1 MTGKEATKKKDLEL
15 KEEEEKIDEK
25 FIHPEREA
33 TKEEEIL
40 LFATALEIA
49 VKFLFSNNL
58 YQFGGRTYLQ
68 TDGGLARFKKEYE
81 GLTKIAPPFNL
92 FIYMY

>member
-1 MTGKEATKKKDLEL
+1 MPSMTGKEATKKKDLET
-15 KEEEEKIDEK
+15 KEEEEEEK
-25 FIHPEREA
+25 FVHPEREA

-68 TDGGLARFKKEYE
+68 KDGGPI
-81 GLTKIAPPFNL
+81 GLRATMCIAINQSINHL
-92 FIYMY
+92 FHP